1 MWTIVLII
9 LAIFLPPLAAFLV
22 VGLGTHFWI
31 NLILTLLFW
40 LPGTVHALW
49 LIVSRSGAANP

>member
-1 MWTIVLII
+1 MWTILLII
-9 LAIFLPPLAAFLV
+9 LAIFLPPLAAFLM
-22 VGLGTHFWI
+22 VGFGTHFWI

-49 LIVSRSGAANP
+49 LIVRRSKAGQT